1 MRLSTSFLQ
10 TLRKTPAG
18 VEAAS
23 HQLLLQAGYID
34 QLASGIFAY
43 LPLAQRSLRRIASI
57 IREEMEAIGGQEVSL
72 PLVHPAEIW
81 QESGRWYSIGDEMS
95 RFRDRNDHDMVLA
108 MTHEEAVGAVV
119 RDVIQ
124 SYRQLPALI
133 YQIQLKWRD
142 DPRPRAGL
150 IRTREFTMLDSYSLD
165 RDEAG
170 LDQQYRAHYRAYRRI
185 FERCELPVMA
195 VLSDSGMMGGG
206 YSHEFMYLS
215 PIGEDSIL
223 ICPACGYAANRQIA
237 TFQKERSQNETVLDR
252 QKVFTPQKKTIAELA
267 AFLEISPTRTAKAI
281 FLMAEKM
288 DEGWQLIQAVI
299 RGDRELNEA
308 KLSHIVRSSR
318 LRPATEEEILAS
330 GAVPGYASPIGVRN
344 TLVVC
349 DDELPALRNL
359 AAGANE
365 REHHFLNVN
374 YGRDFEADIIA
385 DIVCAEEG
393 SACPQCGKAMHSRRG
408 IEVANIFKLG
418 TFYSQKMNLTYL
430 DEKGSSRPIVMG
442 SYGLG
447 LGRLLACIAEE
458 HHDERGLS
466 LPASVAPY
474 PLHLIHIRDREEKTK
489 QVAEELYAE
498 LQQAGLAVLYDDREI
513 SAGVKF
519 NDADLLGMPY
529 RLTVSSRS
537 LSNGGIEIKSRV
549 DDDIKIIERRHVL
562 AHLKDLKFDLQS

>member
-1 MRLSTSFLQ
+1 
-10 TLRKTPAG
+10 
-18 VEAAS
+18 
-23 HQLLLQAGYID
+23 
-34 QLASGIFAY
+34 
-43 LPLAQRSLRRIASI
+43 
-57 IREEMEAIGGQEVSL
+57 
-72 PLVHPAEIW
+72 
-81 QESGRWYSIGDEMS
+81 SGRWYSIGDEMS
-95 RFRDRNDHDMVLA
+95 RFRDRNDHEMVLA

-119 RDVIQ
+119 RNVIQ

-237 TFQKERSQNETVLDR
+237 TFQKERSQNEAMLDR

-281 FLMAEKM
+281 FLMAEI
-288 DEGWQLIQAVI
+288 DEGWQLVQTVI

-308 KLSHIVRSSR
+308 KLSHIIRSSR

-393 SACPQCGKAMHSRRG
+393 SPCPQCGKAMHSRRG

-418 TFYSQKMNLTYL
+418 TFYLQKMNLTYL

>member
-1 MRLSTSFLQ
+1 MRLSQSFLQ
-10 TLRKTPAG
+10 TLRKAPAG

-23 HQLLLQAGYID
+23 HRLLLQAGYID

-43 LPLAQRSLRRIASI
+43 LPLAQRSLRHIAAI
-57 IREEMEAIGGQEVSL
+57 MREEMDAINGQELSL

-81 QESGRWYSIGDEMS
+81 QESGRWYNIGDEMG
-95 RFRDRNDHDMVLA
+95 RFQDRNGHAMVLA

-124 SYRQLPALI
+124 SYRQLPTLI

-170 LDQQYRAHYRAYRRI
+170 LEEQYQAHYQAYQRI
-185 FERCELPVMA
+185 FERCRLPVMA

-237 TFQKERSQNETVLDR
+237 TFQKEHPQTEEMQEK

-267 AFLEISPTRTAKAI
+267 AFLEIPPTRTAKAI
-281 FLMAEKM
+281 FLMAEIG
-288 DEGWQLIQAVI
+288 EVWQLVQAVT

-308 KLSHIVRSSR
+308 KLSHVIHSTRM
-318 LRPATEEEILAS
+318 RPASEEEIQLS
-330 GAVPGYASPIGVRN
+330 GAVAGYASPIGVRN

-349 DDELPALRNL
+349 DDEILALRNL

-365 REHHFLNVN
+365 RDYHFLNVN
-374 YGRDFEADIIA
+374 YGRDFSADLVA
-385 DIVCAEEG
+385 DIVNAVEG
-393 SACPQCGKAMHSRRG
+393 SACPQCGKAMYMQRG
-408 IEVANIFKLG
+408 VEVGNFFKLG
-418 TFYSQKMNLTYL
+418 TFYSEKMNLTYL
-430 DEKGSSRPIVMG
+430 DEHGTVQPVVMG
-442 SYGLG
+442 SYGMG

-458 HHDERGLS
+458 HHDEKGLS

-474 PLHLIHIRDREEKTK
+474 PLHLIHIKDQDGETR
-489 QVAEELYAE
+489 QVAEELYQE
-498 LQQAGLAVLYDDREI
+498 LEQAGMAVLYDDRDA

-549 DDDIKIIERRHVL
+549 NDDIKIIERRQVP
-562 AHLKDLKFDLQS
+562 AYLKDLKIDSQS

>member
-57 IREEMEAIGGQEVSL
+57 IREEMNAINGQEVSL

-95 RFRDRNDHDMVLA
+95 RFHDRNDHEMVLA

-119 RDVIQ
+119 RNVIQ
-124 SYRQLPALI
+124 SYRQLPVLI

-150 IRTREFTMLDSYSLD
+150 MRTREFTMLDSYSLD

-170 LDQQYRAHYRAYRRI
+170 LDQQYQSHYRAYQRI

-215 PIGEDSIL
+215 PVGEDSIL

-237 TFQKERSQNETVLDR
+237 TFQKERSQNEAMLDR

-267 AFLEISPTRTAKAI
+267 AFLEISPARTAKAI
-281 FLMAEKM
+281 FLMAEM
-288 DEGWQLIQAVI
+288 DGGWQLVQTVI

-308 KLSHIVRSSR
+308 KLSHIIRSSR

-330 GAVPGYASPIGVRN
+330 GAVPGYASPMGVRN

-349 DDELPALRNL
+349 DDEIPTCPNL

-365 REHHFLNVN
+365 SDYHFLNVN
-374 YGRDFEADIIA
+374 HGRDFKADIIA

-393 SACPQCGKAMHSRRG
+393 SACPECGKTMHSQRG

-418 TFYSQKMNLTYL
+418 TFYSEKMNLAYL
-430 DEKGSSRPIVMG
+430 DEHGAAKLIIMG

-458 HHDERGLS
+458 HHDEKGLS
-466 LPASVAPY
+466 LPGSVAPY
-474 PLHLIHIRDREEKTK
+474 PFHLIHIKDKEDNTRE
-489 QVAEELYAE
+489 VAEKLHRE
-498 LQQAGLAVLYDDREI
+498 LQQAGVTVLYDDREV

-537 LSNGGIEIKSRV
+537 LSNGGIEIKSRA
-549 DDDIKIIERRHVL
+549 DGDIKIIERRHVL
-562 AHLKDLKFDLQS
+562 AYLRNLKIDSQF